1 MRLLPSGSTALLA
14 ELDGLDEVLA
24 LYAALVEDP
33 PEGVVDIVPAG
44 RTVLVVVD
52 PARADLARVERAIRS
67 ARPRYG
73 RAATGDL
80 VEIPVHYDGEDL
92 ADVGSLLGCDPTE
105 VVRRHTAEEWTVAF
119 CGFAPGFGYLTGA
132 NYQWDIPRRSS
143 PRTSVPQGS
152 VALAGE
158 FTGIYPRASPGG
170 WRLIGHT
177 DLAVFDLQRDPPALL
192 RPGIRV
198 RFLDIGEAGPAS

>member
-24 LYAALVEDP
+24 LYAALAEDP
-33 PEGVVDIVPAG
+33 PDGVVDIVPAG

-52 PARADLARVERAIRS
+52 PARTDLARVERAVRS
-67 ARPRYG
+67 ARPRHG
-73 RAATGDL
+73 RAAIGDL

-92 ADVGSLLGCDPTE
+92 DDVGSLLGCDPAE
-105 VVRRHTAEEWTVAF
+105 VIRLHTSEEWTVAF

-132 NYQWDIPRRSS
+132 SYQWDISRRPS
-143 PRTSVPQGS
+143 PRTSVPQGA

-170 WRLIGHT
+170 WQLIGHT
-177 DLAVFDLQRDPPALL
+177 DVAVFDLDRDPPALL
-192 RPGIRV
+192 RPGTRV
-198 RFLDIGEAGPAS
+198 RFINVGPA